1 MKKQQ
6 GFTLIELMIV
16 VAIIG
21 VLSAIAIPAYKDYV
35 RKSEASSA
43 LATLKALVTPA
54 ELYIQE
60 NGALTA
66 AIADI
71 GTSEKANSLG
81 DLASTIGNGTTDN
94 TLTFTFNDTSS
105 LLGSIMTLARSQ
117 NDGWSCG
124 ATKPTTG
131 DFPKIDGCVASS
143 SGGGGSD
150 AAATF

>member
-35 RKSEASSA
+35 TKSEASSA

-60 NGALTA
+60 TAPITA
-66 AIADI
+66 ATALDLI
-71 GTSEKANSLG
+71 GTQKDANSLG
-81 DLASTIGNGTTDN
+81 IITLGDNAIIFTFDDSALNGA
-94 TLTFTFNDTSS
+94 TLTLTRNDKS
-105 LLGSIMTLARSQ
+105 
-117 NDGWSCG
+117 GWAC
-124 ATKPTTG
+124 AAVAPTVGT
-131 DFPKIDGCVASS
+131 FPKIDGCVTPGA
-143 SGGGGSD
+143 
-150 AAATF
+150 

>member
-35 RKSEASSA
+35 TKSEASSA

-60 NGALTA
+60 TAPITATTALNL
-66 AIADI
+66 I
-71 GTSEKANSLG
+71 GTQAKANSLG
-81 DLASTIGNGTTDN
+81 DISLGANAII
-94 TLTFTFNDTSS
+94 FTFNDTSS
-105 LLGSIMTLARSQ
+105 LEKSTLTLERNTTS
-117 NDGWSCG
+117 GWACEASE
-124 ATKPTTG
+124 KIP
-131 DFPKIDGCVASS
+131 DIDGCPKAQS
-143 SGGGGSD
+143 
-150 AAATF
+150 